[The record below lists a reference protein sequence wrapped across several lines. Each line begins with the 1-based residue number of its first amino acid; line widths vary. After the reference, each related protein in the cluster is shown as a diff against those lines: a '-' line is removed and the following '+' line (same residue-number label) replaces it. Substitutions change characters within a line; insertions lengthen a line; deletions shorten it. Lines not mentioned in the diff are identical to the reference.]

1 MNTKFIVV
9 DDDPVSNKICQY
21 TICKVIEQA
30 EVKCFE
36 FPVEGLN
43 FIATNYLNFTEEMPT
58 TLFLDINMPEINGWE
73 FLEEFAKMDER
84 IRKQFSIYIVS
95 TSIDYGDRNKANSN
109 PLVTNYLEK
118 PLSKAILNQLMNS

>member
-21 TICKVIEQA
+21 TICKVIKEA
-30 EVKCFE
+30 EVTCFE

-43 FIATNYLNFTEEMPT
+43 FIATNYRNFTEELPT

-73 FLEEFAKMDER
+73 FLEEFAKLDKS
-84 IRKQFSIYIVS
+84 IHQQFSIYIVS
-95 TSIDYGDRNKANSN
+95 TSINYLDRDKANSN
-109 PLVTNYLEK
+109 PFVVNYLEK
-118 PLSKAILNQLMNS
+118 PISKAILNQLINS